1 MAILGFSS
9 SPIIGGNVDRM
20 VHVILEKCGEATE
33 FFNLTELSFGPC
45 RACVHLCA
53 GDNLCKLDD
62 DLKHLYPK
70 IISSDAIVLGT
81 PIYHSNMNGFMT
93 VFLERLWG
101 FRHQRFP
108 LEGKP
113 YAVVASGAGIGTPV
127 TAIEAV
133 KLRMSAYRA
142 DYIGSVWFN
151 SRIFPCLKCG
161 YGLTCK
167 VGRLYEFYGEEGQK
181 KLKITKQLFGQ
192 WEDSIEVT
200 SKLDAL
206 AQQIKSYLHE
216 A

>member
-9 SPIIGGNVDRM
+9 SPIIDGNVDRM
-20 VHVILEKCGEATE
+20 VQAILEKCGQTTE
-33 FFNLTELSFGPC
+33 FFNLTEFSFGPC

-62 DLKHLYPK
+62 DLKQLYPK
-70 IISSDAIVLGT
+70 IISSEAIVLGT

-113 YAVVASGAGIGTPV
+113 YAVVASGAGIGTPE

-142 DYIGSVWFN
+142 DFMGSVWFN
-151 SRIFPCLKCG
+151 SHIFPCLKCG

-192 WEDSIEVT
+192 WEASTDVI

-206 AQQIKSYLHE
+206 AKQIKSYLDHT
-216 A
+216 